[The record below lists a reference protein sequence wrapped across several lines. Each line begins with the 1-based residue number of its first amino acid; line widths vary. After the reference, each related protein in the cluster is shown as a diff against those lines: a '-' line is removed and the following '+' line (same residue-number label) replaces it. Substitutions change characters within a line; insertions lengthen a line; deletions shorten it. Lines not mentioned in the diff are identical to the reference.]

1 MGRVGENEG
10 ERNPGEG
17 MADDMS
23 EGMQCSDHPYR
34 SNPGGVCAFC
44 LQEKLGKLVSSKS
57 SDPFFAPPPPSSSSS
72 SPPSF
77 QSSHLTA
84 SASIR
89 MSFLS
94 TKSRCSKSKPLNS
107 GAVALKRSKSVAP
120 QHLPAPLLNN
130 VASNSPRK
138 KSFWSFLTLVHSSSA
153 TIPSTATKRRSTS
166 SPSPSSSNA
175 GIGRDLPKETKN
187 GRKSETSSSSSAA
200 AVATDDDPI
209 PGGSQ
214 ASASFGRKVARSR
227 SVGCGS
233 RSFSGD
239 FLERISNGLG
249 DCALRRVESQREA
262 KPKSSI
268 HRHRDDQDNEDNQ
281 IKDRVKC
288 SGIFGGFG
296 VISSSTYWISATAT
310 AARAFDSRL
319 PATSSGGIPRGRTKS
334 LAWIF
339 SSPMKAFRAGGS
351 SGQTTIIPATNAAA
365 NPSMLVV
372 RGT

>member
-1 MGRVGENEG
+1 
-10 ERNPGEG
+10 

-138 KSFWSFLTLVHSSSA
+138 KSFSFL
-153 TIPSTATKRRSTS
+153 PNPRSLFFC
-166 SPSPSSSNA
+166 N
-175 GIGRDLPKETKN
+175 
-187 GRKSETSSSSSAA
+187 
-200 AVATDDDPI
+200 DPI
-209 PGGSQ
+209 HCHKAKIHLLP
-214 ASASFGRKVARSR
+214 FPIFV
-227 SVGCGS
+227 
-233 RSFSGD
+233 
-239 FLERISNGLG
+239 
-249 DCALRRVESQREA
+249 QR
-262 KPKSSI
+262 
-268 HRHRDDQDNEDNQ
+268 RHRPRSSQGNEEWQ
-281 IKDRVKC
+281 EK
-288 SGIFGGFG
+288 
-296 VISSSTYWISATAT
+296 
-310 AARAFDSRL
+310 
-319 PATSSGGIPRGRTKS
+319 
-334 LAWIF
+334 
-339 SSPMKAFRAGGS
+339 
-351 SGQTTIIPATNAAA
+351 
-365 NPSMLVV
+365 
-372 RGT
+372 